1 MITQKKRQEKGT
13 SSSLDIILILLT
25 SNSNNLTVDWNYDL
39 SIYRLSTSRN
49 DRESI
54 IVITGL
60 EIK

>member
-1 MITQKKRQEKGT
+1 MITKKKRQEKGT